1 MRALLSIVF
10 VALALS
16 GCAGVGG
23 EDPDSELAPGES
35 SEMEDL
41 EPEGPFDA
49 TLENE
54 PYE

>member
-1 MRALLSIVF
+1 MRLLSIACF
-10 VALALS
+10 ALALS
-16 GCAGVGG
+16 GCAGVSND
-23 EDPDSELAPGES
+23 DPDSELTPVES